1 VTAANRIC
9 RLRKIS
15 EGKVEVRIPDEG
27 ENTKRSAPRI
37 TQVTKTVIPF
47 LLHPHDGMIQADA
60 EKVCEKKRSTERKEG
75 VEGMMTAKIAIELIL
90 FVVPLR

>member
-1 VTAANRIC
+1 MTAANRIC

-27 ENTKRSAPRI
+27 ENAKRSAPRI

-47 LLHPHDGMIQADA
+47 LLYPHGGRIQADA

-75 VEGMMTAKIAIELIL
+75 VEGMMIAKIVIELML
-90 FVVPLR
+90 FVGPFR